1 MDGQITI
8 TEFLK
13 SKIELRE
20 VDDFTSFLN
29 NQGKSQYRQIG
40 DIIKKSYEQNKDEP
54 KERMLDRIT
63 NNVSVYVLEQSV
75 KYSEYLR
82 EQSKV

>member
-40 DIIKKSYEQNKDEP
+40 DVIKKSYEQNKDEP
-54 KERMLDRIT
+54 TERMIDRIT
-63 NNVSVYVLEQSV
+63 NYVSIYVLEQSR

-82 EQSKV
+82 EQSKL

>member
-1 MDGQITI
+1 MEGQITI
-8 TEFLK
+8 TDFLK

-29 NQGKSQYRQIG
+29 KQGKSQYRQIG
-40 DIIKKSYEQNKDEP
+40 DIIKKSYDENKDDSVD
-54 KERMLDRIT
+54 RMLDRIT
-63 NNVSVYVLEQSV
+63 NHVSIHVLEQSR

-82 EQSKV
+82 EQAKL